1 MVKFI
6 KPGKVVIVLNGRYAG
21 RKAVVV
27 KNYDEGTNQRPY
39 GHAVIAGVDRYPL
52 KITRAMGKKRVSK
65 RSRVKPFIKVVNFT
79 HFMPTRYSLD
89 VDLKSVID
97 TDKLKDPTQRTVARK
112 EVKKRFE
119 ERFKTG
125 KNRWF
130 FQKLR
135 F

>member
-6 KPGKVVIVLNGRYAG
+6 KPNKVVVMLNGRYAG
-21 RKAVVV
+21 HKAVVV
-27 KNYDEGTNQRPY
+27 KNFDDGSKERSY
-39 GHAVIAGVDRYPL
+39 GYALVAGVDRYPL
-52 KITRAMGKKRVSK
+52 KVTKGMGKKRVAK
-65 RSRVKPFIKVVNFT
+65 RSHVKPFLKLVNYS

-89 VDLKSVID
+89 VDLKGVVEL
-97 TDKLKDPTQRTVARK
+97 DKLKDPSQRTVARN

-119 ERFKTG
+119 ERYKTG